1 MGRAYRGREVTR
13 PMSIELLDSHCH
25 LNYEYD
31 GKTVEDLVREAGA
44 VGVGNLVTISVDF
57 ETHPEIVAISER
69 FPNVFHTVGLHP
81 HEGSRWKD
89 SDADYLRKAAR
100 HPKCRGVG
108 ELGLDYYYDHS
119 EHEAQLTALRNQ
131 LDLALEVELPIIVHS
146 RDAEADLFPELEK
159 YAKRVKAGNSVGVI
173 HCFTGTQEFGQKCI
187 DLGFYIS
194 FSGILTFKN
203 AEPLREAAKAYPL
216 DRVLVETD
224 SPFLAPIPFRG
235 KKGEPSM
242 VLQTAMKLAE
252 VKGLTLEEVARAT
265 TANSKRLFRI

>member
-1 MGRAYRGREVTR
+1 MGEVR
-13 PMSIELLDSHCH
+13 LIDSHCH

-31 GKTVEDLVREAGA
+31 GKTVDDLVREAGA
-44 VGVGNLVTISVDF
+44 AGVESLVTISVDF
-57 ETHPEIVAISER
+57 DTHPEVLAISEK

-81 HEGSRWKD
+81 HEGSRWK
-89 SDADYLRKAAR
+89 STDADYLRKAAR
-100 HPKCRGVG
+100 HPKCRGIG

-119 EHEAQLTALRNQ
+119 EHGAQLEALRNQ
-131 LDLALEVELPIIVHS
+131 LELALEVELPIVVHS
-146 RDAEADLFPELEK
+146 RDAEADLLPELEK
-159 YAKRVKAGNSVGVI
+159 YARRVKPGKQVGVI
-173 HCFTGTQEFGQKCI
+173 HCFTGTQEFGQKCL

-203 AEPLREAAKAYPL
+203 AEPLRVAAKAYPL
-216 DRVLVETD
+216 DRILVETD

-252 VKGLTLEEVARAT
+252 VKGLSLDEVALAT
-265 TANSKRLFRI
+265 TANSKRLFGI

>member
-1 MGRAYRGREVTR
+1 MNAPRL
-13 PMSIELLDSHCH
+13 IDSHCH
-25 LNYEYD
+25 LNYDYD
-31 GKTVEDLVREAGA
+31 GKTAEDLVREAA
-44 VGVGNLVTISVDF
+44 ANGVEALVTISVDF
-57 ETHPEIVAISER
+57 ETHPEVVAISEK
-69 FPNVFHTVGLHP
+69 FPTVYHTVGLHP

-89 SDADYLRKAAR
+89 TDAEYLRQAAR
-100 HPKCRGVG
+100 HPKCRGIG

-119 EHEAQLTALRNQ
+119 EHDQQLLALRNQ
-131 LDLALEVELPIIVHS
+131 LNLALEVELPIVVHS
-146 RDAEADLFPELEK
+146 RDAEADLLPELAN
-159 YAKRVKAGNSVGVI
+159 YAKRVKAGNEVGVI
-173 HCFTGTQEFGQKCI
+173 HCFTGTQAFGQACL

-203 AEPLREAAKAYPL
+203 AADLRESARAFPL

-252 VKGLTLEEVARAT
+252 VKGLSLAEVAEVT
-265 TANSKRLFRI
+265 TRNSKKLFRLP

>member
-1 MGRAYRGREVTR
+1 MKL
-13 PMSIELLDSHCH
+13 IDSHCH

-44 VGVGNLVTISVDF
+44 VGVEALVTISVDF
-57 ETHPEIVAISER
+57 ETHPEVVAISEK
-69 FPNVFHTVGLHP
+69 FPNVYHTVGLHP
-81 HEGSRWKD
+81 HEGSRWKPA
-89 SDADYLRKAAR
+89 DAEYLRKAAR
-100 HPKCRGVG
+100 HPKCRGIG

-119 EHEAQLTALRNQ
+119 EHDAQLAALRAQ

-146 RDAEADLFPELEK
+146 RDAEADLLPELAN
-159 YAKRVKAGNSVGVI
+159 YAKRVKPGGRVGVI
-173 HCFTGTQEFGQKCI
+173 HCFTGTQKFGQRCL

-203 AEPLREAAKAYPL
+203 AEPLRVAAKTYPL
-216 DRVLVETD
+216 ERILVETD

-235 KKGEPSM
+235 KKGEPAM

-252 VKGLTLEEVARAT
+252 VKGLPLEDIARAT
-265 TANSKRLFRI
+265 TENAKRFFGI

>member
-1 MGRAYRGREVTR
+1 VSEVR
-13 PMSIELLDSHCH
+13 LIDSHCH

-31 GKTVEDLVREAGA
+31 GKTVEDLVREAGEK
-44 VGVGNLVTISVDF
+44 GVENLVTISVDF
-57 ETHPEIVAISER
+57 ETHPEVVAISEK
-69 FPNVFHTVGLHP
+69 FPNVYHTVGLHP
-81 HEGSRWKD
+81 HEGSRWK
-89 SDADYLRKAAR
+89 SADADYIRKAAR
-100 HPKCRGVG
+100 HPKCRGIG

-119 EHEAQLTALRNQ
+119 EHAAQLEALRAQ
-131 LDLALEVELPIIVHS
+131 LDLAVELDQPIVVHS
-146 RDAEADLFPELEK
+146 RDAEADLLPELER
-159 YAKRVKAGNSVGVI
+159 YAKGVKPGNPVGVI
-173 HCFTGTQEFGQKCI
+173 HCFTGTQAFGQRCL
-187 DLGFYIS
+187 DLGFFIS

-252 VKGLTLEEVARAT
+252 VKGLPLEEVARAT
-265 TANSKRLFRI
+265 TANSRRLFRI